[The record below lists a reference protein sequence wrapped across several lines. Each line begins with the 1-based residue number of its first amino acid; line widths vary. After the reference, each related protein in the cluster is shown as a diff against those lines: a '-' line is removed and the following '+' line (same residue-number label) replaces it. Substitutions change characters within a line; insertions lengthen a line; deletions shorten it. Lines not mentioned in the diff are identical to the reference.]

1 MLKTV
6 ELLGVRMN
14 DNYVREIM
22 GQVIQLED
30 RPGMSTLEIMTAD
43 LLLACQEHASWME
56 WYHQRDLV
64 LPGDIALLEAEGRN
78 VPGPEKGTPGES
90 VSAGVH
96 GLRAAAGKTGLSSGG
111 QRREANRAA
120 AFLKARFPKL
130 KLVGVSALGED
141 GKDADGVVNEI
152 NGEEPDFVLSL
163 LGMPLAMDFLEK
175 EQERI
180 NAGFWCGLGREYLS
194 ERRWGL
200 RARLKGH
207 LDKNKLARSISRY
220 DEGEHAYRAKERD

>member
-78 VPGPEKGTPGES
+78 VPGRRKELQERAFLRECMGYAQQRGKR
-90 VSAGVH
+90 VYLLAASA
-96 GLRAAAGKTGLSSGG
+96 
-111 QRREANRAA
+111 REANRAA

-163 LGMPLAMDFLEK
+163 LGMPLAMGVLEK
-175 EQERI
+175 EHERI
-180 NAGFWCGLGREYLS
+180 NAGFWCGFGREYLS
-194 ERRWGL
+194 ERRWVL

-207 LDKNKLARSISRY
+207 LDKNKLARRISR
-220 DEGEHAYRAKERD
+220 

>member
-78 VPGPEKGTPGES
+78 VPGRRKELQERAFLRECRG
-90 VSAGVH
+90 SAQQRGKRVYR
-96 GLRAAAGKTGLSSGG
+96 LAASPRNNPDRNRGARPLGFAPLCCDELFTGCAPPLSSPAGG
-111 QRREANRAA
+111 QRPGGKPRRGFSEGQISEAE
-120 AFLKARFPKL
+120 
-130 KLVGVSALGED
+130 VG
-141 GKDADGVVNEI
+141 
-152 NGEEPDFVLSL
+152 
-163 LGMPLAMDFLEK
+163 
-175 EQERI
+175 
-180 NAGFWCGLGREYLS
+180 GRLRPRGGRKG
-194 ERRWGL
+194 RRWSGQ
-200 RARLKGH
+200 
-207 LDKNKLARSISRY
+207 
-220 DEGEHAYRAKERD
+220 

>member
-1 MLKTV
+1 MCPAG
-6 ELLGVRMN
+6 ERN
-14 DNYVREIM
+14 SRRERFC
-22 GQVIQLED
+22 G
-30 RPGMSTLEIMTAD
+30 
-43 LLLACQEHASWME
+43 
-56 WYHQRDLV
+56 
-64 LPGDIALLEAEGRN
+64 
-78 VPGPEKGTPGES
+78 
-90 VSAGVH
+90 SAWVT
-96 GLRAAAGKTGLSSGG
+96 RSSGENG
-111 QRREANRAA
+111 SIFWRPAPGRQTAPR
-120 AFLKARFPKL
+120 L

-207 LDKNKLARSISRY
+207 LDKNKLARSRSRY

>member
-1 MLKTV
+1 
-6 ELLGVRMN
+6 MN

-78 VPGPEKGTPGES
+78 VPGRRKELQER
-90 VSAGVH
+90 AFLRGVH

-111 QRREANRAA
+111 QRPGGKPRRGFSEGQISEAEAGGRLRPRGGTERTPTEWSMKSTGRNRILSCRCWVCRWRWTFSKKNRSGSTPVSGA
-120 AFLKARFPKL
+120 
-130 KLVGVSALGED
+130 VSAESICR
-141 GKDADGVVNEI
+141 KDVGD
-152 NGEEPDFVLSL
+152 
-163 LGMPLAMDFLEK
+163 
-175 EQERI
+175 
-180 NAGFWCGLGREYLS
+180 CG
-194 ERRWGL
+194 
-200 RARLKGH
+200 
-207 LDKNKLARSISRY
+207 
-220 DEGEHAYRAKERD
+220 HA

>member
-78 VPGPEKGTPGES
+78 VPGRRKELQERAFLRECMGYAQQRGKR
-90 VSAGVH
+90 VYLLAASA
-96 GLRAAAGKTGLSSGG
+96 
-111 QRREANRAA
+111 REANRAA

-141 GKDADGVVNEI
+141 GKDADGVVKI
-152 NGEEPDFVLSL
+152 
-163 LGMPLAMDFLEK
+163 
-175 EQERI
+175 
-180 NAGFWCGLGREYLS
+180 GR
-194 ERRWGL
+194 
-200 RARLKGH
+200 AH
-207 LDKNKLARSISRY
+207 V
-220 DEGEHAYRAKERD
+220 

>member
-78 VPGPEKGTPGES
+78 VPGRRKELQERAFLRECMGYAQQRGKR
-90 VSAGVH
+90 VYLLAASA
-96 GLRAAAGKTGLSSGG
+96 
-111 QRREANRAA
+111 REANRAA
-120 AFLKARFPKL
+120 AFLKVRFPKL

-152 NGEEPDFVLSL
+152 NWEEPDFVLSL

-194 ERRWGL
+194 ERRLGL